1 MRTVEEIDF
10 EIKAVKKE
18 LEDVHGT
25 ETEVYARIVGYYRSV
40 KNWNKGKKEEY
51 SIRKN
56 FVTKEEVFESWST
69 EDKGHD
75 FSNFML
81 FTKATC
87 PNCPPV
93 KQYIDSMNIAGERI
107 DVETDSGFKKAV
119 SYGVMSTPTVIFFS
133 PEGSELKRC
142 HSVEEIKSFC
152 I

>member
-1 MRTVEEIDF
+1 MRTVEDIDCEINA
-10 EIKAVKKE
+10 IKKE
-18 LEDVHGT
+18 LEEVHGT

-56 FVTKEEVFESWST
+56 FVTKREGCEVSFR
-69 EDKGHD
+69 KNKNHN

-81 FTKATC
+81 FTKDAC

-107 DVETDSGFKKAV
+107 DVGTNSGFEKAV
-119 SYGVMSTPTVIFFS
+119 SYGIMSTPTVIFFS
-133 PEGSELKRC
+133 PEGTELRRC

-152 I
+152 L